1 MTTTDTKS
9 EVTPKPHV
17 LRLRVSDD
25 EKAWLE
31 RYASQ
36 DDRSVHYVL
45 RQALREFYY
54 AHVDETA

>member
-1 MTTTDTKS
+1 MATTDTT

-17 LRLRVSDD
+17 LRLRVTDD

-31 RYASQ
+31 RYANR

-45 RQALREFYY
+45 RLALREFYY
-54 AHVDETA
+54 AHVDESP